1 MTDKLR
7 EIKNIDAWYDEEYET
22 IRVVVNMEDG
32 SYYYSDMLAYAS
44 ELLMNHG
51 FDFVPEGC

>member
-7 EIKNIDAWYDEEYET
+7 EIKEIDAWYDEENET

-32 SYYYSDMLAYAS
+32 SYYYSDMLAYCS
-44 ELLMNHG
+44 ELMIKHG
-51 FDFVPEGC
+51 FEFVAERC